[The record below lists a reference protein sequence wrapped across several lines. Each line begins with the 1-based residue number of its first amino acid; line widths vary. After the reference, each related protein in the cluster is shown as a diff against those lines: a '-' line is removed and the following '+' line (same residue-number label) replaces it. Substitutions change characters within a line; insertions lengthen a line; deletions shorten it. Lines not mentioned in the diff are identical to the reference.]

1 MKVNSS
7 VKNLRVK
14 SPKAT
19 TSTGGVSSKSMMSML
34 LVILFSLSMVQTRKE
49 MAMTT
54 RKTTETSAD
63 AEGKYLMPA
72 LVAMYMGSVDFDIQL
87 STNRRGIMSDKTP
100 DWAKTLQTNII
111 KKVEETKTEVTSKV
125 ENLSK
130 EFTDF
135 KTKTKDKISGL
146 KSSVNVV
153 QNSLEAVNVNQKKL
167 EERVEEMERKRT
179 TWETGVVED
188 MRKLSERGSQ
198 MSAPGGG
205 GRGGPSEDDIK
216 RYEHE
221 YSKMKRSVGLA
232 PFTEEDFSRI
242 RLHLVKNAVP
252 TTKENILSASLMDFW
267 AADLGIDNQGI
278 ELLSGLM
285 ETCWHSNMPK
295 RKGDED
301 GQMAI
306 YARFKDET
314 GRLTCYAR
322 AKAMNEMCKT
332 KEIEPRRVL
341 MDVCPQLE
349 RRFGCL
355 NKLQHKF
362 RFETEADQGGKT
374 MTRIEMENNTIN
386 IQYRF
391 DEKELWRTLDAE
403 RHFSKIPIPGIRYD
417 DKVHFALRPKAYRF
431 QGVKTPPGRCRKN
444 LPIRNPE
451 KNPPIMRL
459 NNNSDS
465 ANNNTVAEDSEAA
478 ALRSTSNAEKNA
490 KDIPVTITLPKTR
503 AALSGHLLDLDGL
516 DPMAHKA
523 GGPFAA
529 LDPTTASFVNPQ
541 QAYANMFKQLSS
553 SSSSSSSA
561 SASTTS
567 GTDTSTDSEVAPR
580 QSKRGRSNS
589 GDIGGEPPKTKKAT
603 TAKTKVTSKNADIR
617 KLLSKIKTKDA
628 EEVKNDTPED
638 HDDDDFDIPEDILDD
653 DDDVVIAEVNPKD
666 KFSMED
672 LGTPGKRD

>member
-1 MKVNSS
+1 
-7 VKNLRVK
+7 
-14 SPKAT
+14 
-19 TSTGGVSSKSMMSML
+19 MMFVLMT
-34 LVILFSLSMVQTRKE
+34 VILSTLSMVQTRME
-49 MAMTT
+49 TAMTT
-54 RKTTETSAD
+54 RKTTETCAA

-72 LVAMYMGSVDFDIQL
+72 LVAMYVGSVGTDIQL
-87 STNRRGIMSDKTP
+87 SKNHQGIMGDKTP
-100 DWAKTLQTNII
+100 DWAKNLQTNII
-111 KKVEETKTEVTSKV
+111 TKVEETKTEVTSKV

-135 KTKTKDKISGL
+135 KTKTKEEITGL
-146 KSSVNVV
+146 QSSVNVV
-153 QNSLEAVNVNQKKL
+153 KESLETVNLNQKKL
-167 EERVEEMERKRT
+167 EDRVEEMERKRT

-188 MRKLSERGSQ
+188 MRKLSERPSI
-198 MSAPGGG
+198 PGGG
-205 GRGGPSEDDIK
+205 GRGGPTEEDMRIYQK
-216 RYEHE
+216 E
-221 YSKMKRSVGLA
+221 YGKMRRSVGLA

-267 AADLGIDNQGI
+267 GADLGIDNQGI

-285 ETCWHSNMPK
+285 ETCWHADMPK
-295 RKGDED
+295 RRTDED

-322 AKAMNEMCKT
+322 AKAMNEMCK
-332 KEIEPRRVL
+332 KNKIEPRRVL

-362 RFETEADQGGKT
+362 RFETEADQGGRT

-391 DEKELWRTLDAE
+391 DENELWRTLDAE
-403 RHFSKIPIPGIRYD
+403 KHFKKVAIPGIRFD
-417 DKVHFALRPKAYRF
+417 DKVHFASRPKAYKF
-431 QGVKTPPGRCRKN
+431 QGVKSPPGRCRKN

-451 KNPPIMRL
+451 KNPPIQKL

-465 ANNNTVAEDSEAA
+465 ANNNSVADAAGEASM
-478 ALRSTSNAEKNA
+478 RSTSNAELNA
-490 KDIPVTITLPKTR
+490 KEIPVTITLPKNR
-503 AALSGHLLDLDGL
+503 AALSGHLVDLADL

-523 GGPFAA
+523 GGPFAE
-529 LDPTTASFVNPQ
+529 LDPSTASFVHPRKT
-541 QAYANMFKQLSS
+541 YASMFDKDGP
-553 SSSSSSSA
+553 SSSA
-561 SASTTS
+561 SSSGSSGSS
-567 GTDTSTDSEVAPR
+567 GTDTSTETVVATSR

-589 GDIGGEPPKTKKAT
+589 GDVIETPKNKKAATTKPKTT
-603 TAKTKVTSKNADIR
+603 STAKSKTKTTSTDIR
-617 KLLSKIKTKDA
+617 NLLLKIKDKVDASEAKD
-628 EEVKNDTPED
+628 DDPSD
-638 HDDDDFDIPEDILDD
+638 HDGDDE
-653 DDDVVIAEVNPKD
+653 DVVTADVDPRD
-666 KFSMED
+666 KFDMAD